1 MADDPAP
8 EPALAPAL
16 EPDDRGWMRDLG
28 AMLALPSLWVDH
40 SPAEIADGLLS
51 VLVGVLRLEAG
62 FARFE
67 VPGGQERLEAWRPSG
82 PPAPD
87 SLVEALRSG
96 RAFPDSGGTEPGPT
110 GFATAAVRTA
120 EVGGATTGRITR
132 VAGLSLA
139 LPWESAR
146 VLVAAS
152 RADFPTER
160 ETHLLRVAVG
170 QAAIALHTA
179 RRLAAEQ
186 DARRAAERERDRQTQ
201 ALHALL
207 DDLGPALTE
216 ATCRVR
222 QAAKEADDPNVSLGA
237 AGTHPFSAADAGERA
252 VVALRGS
259 PLDPAPARG
268 SAADDTAPLDETL
281 TRRELEVLGLLAQ
294 GLSNKEIAGVMW
306 LSDRTV
312 ERHITSLYRK
322 IGVGRRSEATAFAL
336 RHGVV

>member
-1 MADDPAP
+1 MVDEPERQPAAVAADD
-8 EPALAPAL
+8 
-16 EPDDRGWMRDLG
+16 RRWMRDLG

-51 VLVGVLRLEAG
+51 VLVGVLRLEAA

-67 VPGGQERLEAWRPSG
+67 VPDGRERLETWRPSG

-96 RAFPDSGGTEPGPT
+96 RAFSAPGGAEPNST

-120 EVGGATTGRITR
+120 EVGAATSGRITR
-132 VAGLSLA
+132 AAALTLA

-179 RRLAAEQ
+179 RRLAAERS
-186 DARRAAERERDRQTQ
+186 ARRAAELALDTQTR

-207 DDLGPALTE
+207 DDLAPALSE
-216 ATCRVR
+216 ATRRVR
-222 QAAKEADDPNVSLGA
+222 QAAKEVEDPDVPVGA
-237 AGTHPFSAADAGERA
+237 AGTHPLSAHRA
-252 VVALRGS
+252 EEPRVVSLRGS
-259 PLDPAPARG
+259 PLDPDQPVG
-268 SAADDTAPLDETL
+268 GTADGTVPLDETL

>member
-1 MADDPAP
+1 MAEQPVP
-8 EPALAPAL
+8 EPALAPD
-16 EPDDRGWMRDLG
+16 ERGWMRDLG

-51 VLVGVLRLEAG
+51 VLFGVLRLEAAV
-62 FARFE
+62 ARFE
-67 VPGGQERLEAWRPSG
+67 VPGGEQRLETWRPSG
-82 PPAPD
+82 PPPTD
-87 SLVEALRSG
+87 SLVDALRSG
-96 RAFPDSGGTEPGPT
+96 RAFPDAGGAEPGAT

-120 EVGGATTGRITR
+120 EVGGPTTGRITR
-132 VAGLSLA
+132 VAGLTLA

-170 QAAIALHTA
+170 QAAIALHTS

-186 DARRAAERERDRQTQ
+186 DARRTAEDALDRQTR

-207 DDLGPALTE
+207 GDLAPALTE
-216 ATCRVR
+216 ATRRVR
-222 QAAKEADDPNVSLGA
+222 QAAKEADDPNPSLGA
-237 AGTHPFSAADAGERA
+237 GGTPPLSAHRGEEARL
-252 VVALRGS
+252 VALRGS
-259 PLDPAPARG
+259 PLGPGGPAG
-268 SAADDTAPLDETL
+268 GTGDDTTRLDETL